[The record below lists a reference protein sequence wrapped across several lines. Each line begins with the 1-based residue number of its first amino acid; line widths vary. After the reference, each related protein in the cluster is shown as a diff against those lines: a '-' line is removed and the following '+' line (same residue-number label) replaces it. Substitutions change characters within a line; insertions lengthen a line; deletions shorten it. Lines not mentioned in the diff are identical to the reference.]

1 MNGPAPGNSPW
12 AGHSNLMGAQQD
24 FRRRI
29 TRRGS
34 KFLYRS
40 TQEDCMSKVAVG
52 LLLAAALVLTPMW
65 AAAAEFKVGVVDG
78 MDVVSKSADGKR
90 VQDSIKRKS
99 EELGKPFAQRR
110 QDLGKEVEEFQKQAA
125 VMKEDARKR
134 RAEELEKKM
143 ADFQKQGSDA
153 EKQLQQFQEKEL
165 APLFQKLE
173 GAVKGVAQ
181 EDKLDMVLDKRN
193 AGLLYMDPKLDIT
206 EKVRSRFGR

>member
-1 MNGPAPGNSPW
+1 
-12 AGHSNLMGAQQD
+12 
-24 FRRRI
+24 
-29 TRRGS
+29 
-34 KFLYRS
+34 
-40 TQEDCMSKVAVG
+40 MSKVAVG

-110 QDLGKEVEEFQKQAA
+110 QELGKQVEEFQKQAG
-125 VMKEDARKR
+125 VMKEDARKHK
-134 RAEELEKKM
+134 AEELEKKM
-143 ADFQKQGSDA
+143 QDLQKQGADA
-153 EKQLQQFQEKEL
+153 EKQLQQFQEQQL

-173 GAVKGVAQ
+173 GAVKDVAQ
-181 EDKLDMVLDKRN
+181 QEKLDMVLDKRN

-206 EKVRSRFGR
+206 DKVRSKFGG